1 MSQERSPRFF
11 AGASLFLALLAFAA
25 GLAAMALIQ
34 KAVAGKAE
42 FRLVLILAE
51 IGLALPALIVGALL
65 ASRLPD
71 LYRFTPLVPL
81 GALKTAALGLALW
94 VLSLGVFE
102 AQYVLVKPPLAYLEQ
117 FQGLHALLKP
127 VGLSGWIFSIAAIAL
142 APAIC
147 EEILFRGLLTPV
159 LRRAGGA
166 AFAMVASAALFAAI
180 HIDSVREG
188 DAVTTVYYRVPFS
201 FVLGMLLAKIRL
213 DTGSLWP
220 PIIAHAT
227 LNATTFLVVLMI
239 EQPKPVLEDPRPL
252 VAFGMLAV
260 GATAVRFLMRGIRP
274 TSPPPSSPR

>member
-1 MSQERSPRFF
+1 MSQEKSSPFL
-11 AGASLFLALLAFAA
+11 AGASLLLALLAYAS
-25 GLAAMALIQ
+25 GIAAMGLVQ
-34 KAVAGKAE
+34 KAVAGKVE

-51 IGLALPALIVGALL
+51 IGLALPALLVGASL
-65 ASRLPD
+65 ASRLPE

-81 GALKTAALGLALW
+81 GALKTGALGLALW

-102 AQYVLVKPPLAYLEQ
+102 AQYVLVKPLLAYLEQ

-159 LRRAGGA
+159 FRRAAGA
-166 AFAMVASAALFAAI
+166 AFAIVASAALFAAI
-180 HIDSVREG
+180 HIDAVREG
-188 DAVTTVYYRVPFS
+188 DAATTVYYRVPFA
-201 FVLGMLLAKIRL
+201 FVLGLLLAKIRL

-227 LNATTFLVVLMI
+227 LNATTFVVVLMI

-252 VAFGMLAV
+252 VALGMLAV
-260 GATAVRFLMRGIRP
+260 GAAAVRFLMRGIRATP
-274 TSPPPSSPR
+274 SPLSA

>member
-1 MSQERSPRFF
+1 MSQEKSQRFF
-11 AGASLFLALLAFAA
+11 AGTSVFLVLLAYAA

-34 KAVAGKAE
+34 KAVAGKVE

-51 IGLALPALIVGALL
+51 IGLALPALIVGAFL
-65 ASRLPD
+65 ASRLPA
-71 LYRFTPLVPL
+71 LYRFTPLVPQ
-81 GALKTAALGLALW
+81 GALRTAALGLALW

-117 FQGLHALLKP
+117 LQGLHAMLKP
-127 VGLSGWIFSIAAIAL
+127 VGLSGWIFSIAAIAI

-159 LRRAGGA
+159 FRRAGGA
-166 AFAMVASAALFAAI
+166 AFAIAASAALFAAI
-180 HIDSVREG
+180 HIDAVREG
-188 DAVTTVYYRVPFS
+188 DAATTVYYRIPFA
-201 FVLGMLLAKIRL
+201 FVLGMLLAKIRI

-227 LNATTFLVVLMI
+227 LNATTFVVVLMI

-252 VAFGMLAV
+252 VALGMLSV
-260 GATAVRFLMRGIRP
+260 GAAAVRFLMRGIRP
-274 TSPPPSSPR
+274 PSPPLSA